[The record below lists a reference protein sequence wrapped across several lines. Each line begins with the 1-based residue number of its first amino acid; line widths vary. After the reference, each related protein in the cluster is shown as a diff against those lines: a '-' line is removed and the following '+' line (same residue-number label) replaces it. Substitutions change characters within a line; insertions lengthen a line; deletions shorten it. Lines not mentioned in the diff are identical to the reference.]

1 MNPAV
6 RHSFPSTDV
15 NLVDEIS
22 RELEQSISVR
32 SPSATVP
39 PPTIMLPTE
48 SRNDVLIHQQR
59 ASVEREVQTDQEE
72 MSGSS
77 TNSGTVPTEDANAK
91 DCHRRLCG
99 FLNKHKLGARGLAKI
114 FKRRW
119 FVMADSS
126 CSLLYYRTP
135 QDEKPLGEIHIA
147 NATFT
152 FDMQSETRSNIF
164 EIRYSM

>member
-1 MNPAV
+1 MSNAKVKREGSFQSFINIFDDDIKPPEARLNCDKKADDGSASKLVDPAV
-6 RHSFPSTDV
+6 RHSYPITDV

-99 FLNKHKLGARGLAKI
+99 FLNKHKLGAR
-114 FKRRW
+114 
-119 FVMADSS
+119 
-126 CSLLYYRTP
+126 
-135 QDEKPLGEIHIA
+135 
-147 NATFT
+147 
-152 FDMQSETRSNIF
+152 RSGQNLQ
-164 EIRYSM
+164 EEVVCDGR